1 MCYDVTEEKQ
11 LADCQQAEIEQLQR
25 KVSELQGE
33 LKSEMKHSRAVDS
46 DAHVRTSVTVLSSW
60 DMDIPPWIYSPP
72 DISPSETTTRTY
84 SAYFLTDL
92 GHFLPT
98 AIEAVGEP
106 DRHRQH
112 GFANQFTEPLKQIA
126 DTSRK
131 IGAWD
136 HQWHHGVVIILNLIL
151 SSEEGVRWRR
161 NVNFK
166 LKRLEIV
173 LNYL

>member
-1 MCYDVTEEKQ
+1 MCYDVTELMCCDVTELMCCGVTELMCCDVTELMCYDVTEEKQ

-131 IGAWD
+131 IGA
-136 HQWHHGVVIILNLIL
+136 
-151 SSEEGVRWRR
+151 
-161 NVNFK
+161 
-166 LKRLEIV
+166 
-173 LNYL
+173 